1 MENVFDPLTAYKEE
15 YRDRFREVVQTTF
28 AELSDEAKVDVEAN
42 RETCRK
48 IYATEATLS
57 SVKGRITCWTVICVV
72 FWVAFAACAIAA
84 IGNFTNGE
92 TGIAVATCAG
102 ALVSLL
108 LLFSLIHPHLKQL
121 KNERAEKE
129 TVIEELESEA
139 WEQME
144 SLNALYGWD
153 TLPRMMTKAMPL
165 IEFDPFFTTQRLD
178 DLRRNYGWDDS
189 FNDDRS
195 VLSLLS
201 GQICGNSFVICRTRK
216 MVMGRKTYHG
226 STTIYWT
233 TYERDANGKTVPVQH
248 SETLTASVTADYP
261 EYYETTRLIY
271 GNPAAPDLTFS
282 RRKSG
287 LASKDGT
294 LSFFLAQHK
303 LKKKTRDLR
312 RSDFAMMT
320 NEEFE
325 VSFDTS
331 DRNDNQQFALLFTP
345 LAQESMLKLLKDKE
359 EGYGDDFDFLK
370 QKRINTI
377 IPDHIQPDSEL
388 DLEMDPS
395 LFQSFDYEKAKADF
409 LSISVR
415 NFRAIYFTFAPLL
428 CVPLYQQMRP
438 QSDIYSHGSKRHRS
452 AFWEHESIANYWGE
466 DEFKDPSC
474 VTHCILKTHES
485 AINGPHSSLS
495 VSAYGYRTVQRCET
509 FSRLGGDGRYHTVDV
524 YWDEYIPVTGEGFI
538 HIKEDNDATPDT
550 ATPQQRRDHIAAFLA
565 DAGCTEYRRHI
576 ASRMG

>member
-15 YRDRFREVVQTTF
+15 YRDRFREVAQTTF

-108 LLFSLIHPHLKQL
+108 LLFSLIHPHLKRL

-129 TVIEELESEA
+129 AVIEELESEA

-201 GQICGNSFVICRTRK
+201 GQICGNSFVI
-216 MVMGRKTYHG
+216 
-226 STTIYWT
+226 
-233 TYERDANGKTVPVQH
+233 
-248 SETLTASVTADYP
+248 
-261 EYYETTRLIY
+261 
-271 GNPAAPDLTFS
+271 
-282 RRKSG
+282 
-287 LASKDGT
+287 
-294 LSFFLAQHK
+294 
-303 LKKKTRDLR
+303 
-312 RSDFAMMT
+312 
-320 NEEFE
+320 
-325 VSFDTS
+325 
-331 DRNDNQQFALLFTP
+331 
-345 LAQESMLKLLKDKE
+345 
-359 EGYGDDFDFLK
+359 
-370 QKRINTI
+370 
-377 IPDHIQPDSEL
+377 
-388 DLEMDPS
+388 
-395 LFQSFDYEKAKADF
+395 
-409 LSISVR
+409 
-415 NFRAIYFTFAPLL
+415 
-428 CVPLYQQMRP
+428 
-438 QSDIYSHGSKRHRS
+438 
-452 AFWEHESIANYWGE
+452 
-466 DEFKDPSC
+466 
-474 VTHCILKTHES
+474 
-485 AINGPHSSLS
+485 
-495 VSAYGYRTVQRCET
+495 
-509 FSRLGGDGRYHTVDV
+509 
-524 YWDEYIPVTGEGFI
+524 
-538 HIKEDNDATPDT
+538 
-550 ATPQQRRDHIAAFLA
+550 
-565 DAGCTEYRRHI
+565 
-576 ASRMG
+576 